1 MILLFQKI
9 ACNMSGSRSHS
20 YSDILPVFREHFI
33 KDFDSRDV
41 ENTLLKILGKKE
53 VDEIIKLLLPEQVY
67 RLFWTLDNQDE
78 DVVKKFVWNMPDYDF
93 LMTEIKMEYDHPSP
107 DTETYFT
114 AVNRLNNE
122 NQKFSKY
129 NVPRMEPYLKL
140 QKALL
145 ELSQSKNVVIQG
157 VLGAGKQWLALDVCS
172 SYIVQRKMNFEIY
185 WINVRNC
192 HSAESRLEE
201 LQSFLHQLD
210 QTYSCNSDQ
219 SVKIRIERIKTE
231 LRHRMQK
238 KPECLIVLRNVQNIE
253 TWEDFNF
260 GCKILLTTRH
270 KHVANFLSPSTT
282 THITLDDSLTPFEI
296 ESLFA
301 KYLRNKPL
309 ELTEEHHRYP
319 QTTTNPLKLSIIA
332 GNISEGHG
340 TLDNWKK

>member
-1 MILLFQKI
+1 
-9 ACNMSGSRSHS
+9 MSGDRSHS

-33 KDFDSRDV
+33 KDFDSRDA
-41 ENTLLKILGKKE
+41 EHTLRTILKRKE
-53 VDEIIKLLLPEQVY
+53 VDVIIKSLLPEQVY

-78 DVVKKFVWNMPDYDF
+78 NVVKQFVFNMADYDF
-93 LMTEIKMEYDHPSP
+93 LMEKIKMEYVNPSP
-107 DTETYFT
+107 DTKTYFS
-114 AVNRLNNE
+114 AIDRLNND

-129 NVPRMEPYLKL
+129 NVPRMKPYLEL

-145 ELSQSKNVVIQG
+145 NLSESKNVVIQG

-192 HSAESRLEE
+192 HSAESRLEH

-210 QTYSCNSDQ
+210 STYSCNSDK
-219 SVKIRIERIKTE
+219 SIKLRIERIKTE

-238 KPECLIVLRNVQNIE
+238 KPKCLIVLCNVQNIE

-270 KHVANFLSPSTT
+270 KVVANFLSPSTT
-282 THITLDDSLTPFEI
+282 THITLDDALTPFEI

-309 ELTEEHHRYP
+309 ELTEEHYRYLK
-319 QTTTNPLKLSIIA
+319 TTNPLKLSIIA
-332 GNISEGHG
+332 EYISEGRG